1 MHTVELVDQSIT
13 STAMGMTQ
21 SQSSKCVLWAAQD
34 GRLND
39 LIYHLQ
45 DAGPEAL
52 AASSLSE
59 KRQAPI
65 HLAAIRGHTKC
76 IQVLREAGKS
86 GTGMLQNLELHELA
100 WT

>member
-1 MHTVELVDQSIT
+1 
-13 STAMGMTQ
+13 MGLTQ

-45 DAGPEAL
+45 DAGPQAL
-52 AASSLSE
+52 GPSSWSE

-65 HLAAIRGHTKC
+65 HLAAIRGHNKC
-76 IQVLREAGKS
+76 IQVLREAGES
-86 GTGMLQNLELHELA
+86 ITGSCVEGLSSMVI
-100 WT
+100 

>member
-1 MHTVELVDQSIT
+1 
-13 STAMGMTQ
+13 MGM

-45 DAGPEAL
+45 GAGPEAL
-52 AASSLSE
+52 EPSGWSE
-59 KRQAPI
+59 KHQAPI

-76 IQVLREAGKS
+76 IRVLREAGKCRIES
-86 GTGMLQNLELHELA
+86 RA
-100 WT
+100 WLGSIHGDFINMARAGGDSNA